1 MLPLISV
8 LIPVYEVEEYLDRC
22 VQSVLAQTYE
32 NFEVVMVD
40 DGSKDRSA
48 EIASRYAEEYEN
60 IRLVR
65 SEHAGVSHARNL
77 LLENAKGEYV
87 FFLDSD
93 DFIDPETLQML
104 YDLAVKYD
112 ADITQGKM
120 FRTQTD
126 GYTANKLEN
135 PDIYIITSFA
145 KMVEAWHQNIV
156 QTMVMS
162 KLYNRKVLEHI
173 VFPSGKIHEDEAVM
187 HHILSNVKKM
197 VCIMQPLYY
206 YYRNTKSIMNRAF
219 NYARYDA
226 LDALQDRID
235 FFDSLD
241 MGFDADMA
249 ALRYCFVCV
258 ELYRRTV
265 QEIDANDSHLK
276 MLYENLERNATRV
289 LNSGRFDED
298 LQSHKKAGCKTRSGA
313 KCRITGQLQ
322 VRITRRTARR
332 ATHEKIT
339 AHTVLHR

>member
-22 VQSVLAQTYE
+22 VQSVLAQTYK

-48 EIASRYAEEYEN
+48 EIASRYAEEHEN
-60 IRLVR
+60 IRLIC
-65 SEHAGVSHARNL
+65 SEHAGVSHARNV
-77 LLENAKGEYV
+77 LLENAKGEYI

-93 DFIDPETLQML
+93 DFLDPETLQTL

-120 FRTQTD
+120 FWTQTD

-162 KLYNRKVLEHI
+162 KLYNRKALEHI
-173 VFPSGKIHEDEAVM
+173 VFPLGKIHEDEAVM

-219 NYARYDA
+219 SYARYDA

-235 FFDSLD
+235 FFDSRD
-241 MGFDADMA
+241 MDFDADMA
-249 ALRYCFVCV
+249 ALRYCFICV

-265 QEIDANDSHLK
+265 QEIDAHDPHLK
-276 MLYENLERNATRV
+276 MLYKNLERNAKRV
-289 LNSGRFDED
+289 LTCGRFDED
-298 LQSHKKAGCKTRSGA
+298 LQTLMKNW
-313 KCRITGQLQ
+313 LQ
-322 VRITRRTARR
+322 DPLKGEIPYYWPIAS
-332 ATHEKIT
+332 AYYT
-339 AHTVLHR
+339 AHGKESAI

>member
-112 ADITQGKM
+112 
-120 FRTQTD
+120 
-126 GYTANKLEN
+126 
-135 PDIYIITSFA
+135 
-145 KMVEAWHQNIV
+145 
-156 QTMVMS
+156 
-162 KLYNRKVLEHI
+162 
-173 VFPSGKIHEDEAVM
+173 
-187 HHILSNVKKM
+187 
-197 VCIMQPLYY
+197 
-206 YYRNTKSIMNRAF
+206 
-219 NYARYDA
+219 
-226 LDALQDRID
+226 
-235 FFDSLD
+235 
-241 MGFDADMA
+241 
-249 ALRYCFVCV
+249 
-258 ELYRRTV
+258 
-265 QEIDANDSHLK
+265 
-276 MLYENLERNATRV
+276 
-289 LNSGRFDED
+289 
-298 LQSHKKAGCKTRSGA
+298 
-313 KCRITGQLQ
+313 
-322 VRITRRTARR
+322 
-332 ATHEKIT
+332 
-339 AHTVLHR
+339 